1 MLRQLVCRSKFHTS
15 GLSKNVYVA
24 SSSCSSSLLPLIS
37 FNSRFHPSTVRY
49 YSSSTLICSSSG
61 PDNRNSSFLSSFS
74 PYQEG
79 ELSEEKQNLLRL
91 ERLMNPLEIAVQRKD
106 ISSFLKELQKLPPP
120 SSLLFLK
127 HSEITRPL
135 IKMVDKL
142 LPFVG
147 RDDVVVLLSVL
158 GSKFGFRLN
167 KDSKQ
172 SLLTQ
177 TLLRSYFSYQP
188 PELLSSSSSTSPSD
202 SGSVSSNG
210 NNISGYS
217 ESYIPLES
225 LEKYL
230 KG

>member
-1 MLRQLVCRSKFHTS
+1 MIRQLVCQSKTHTRGLPNNSHVTS
-15 GLSKNVYVA
+15 GCP
-24 SSSCSSSLLPLIS
+24 SSSFFLYASLNRRSSPYVS
-37 FNSRFHPSTVRY
+37 RY
-49 YSSSTLICSSSG
+49 YSTSSVVCNSSG
-61 PDNRNSSFLSSFS
+61 ADNRNSAFLSPFH
-74 PYQEG
+74 EN

-91 ERLMNPLEIAVQRKD
+91 ERLMNPLEIAVQKKD
-106 ISSFLKELQKLPPP
+106 IPNFLKELQKLPPP

-135 IKMVDKL
+135 IKMIDKL
-142 LPFVG
+142 LPLVG
-147 RDDVVVLLSVL
+147 REDIVLLLSVL

-167 KDSKQ
+167 KDPKQ

-188 PELLSSSSSTSPSD
+188 PELLSSSSSIQHEG
-202 SGSVSSNG
+202 GSVTNG
-210 NNISGYS
+210 FS